1 MKKST
6 GIRLF
11 LILAVVLCGSAYTI
25 GYYYS
30 VRQSEKEMAKEQA
43 LLEAQRAEETL
54 EEDKR
59 PNSQESAA
67 EAVSYEYVLGE
78 QDGYVIVYYP
88 DQKTVYSIT
97 DIPVKYLSSELQ
109 REISEGKPISGEEEL
124 YNFLESHSS

>member
-78 QDGYVIVYYP
+78 QDGYVIVYYA

>member
-30 VRQSEKEMAKEQA
+30 VRQSEKEMAKELA
-43 LLEAQRAEETL
+43 LLEAQREEETL

-59 PNSQESAA
+59 PNSQESAV

-78 QDGYVIVYYP
+78 QDGYVIVYYA
-88 DQKTVYSIT
+88 DRETVYSIT
-97 DIPVKYLSSELQ
+97 DISVKYLSSELQ